1 MVNNKPILR
10 AKISCPLPPANLV
23 PRARLYRRLSEG
35 TRRPLTIVAAPA
47 GFGKTALVTGWVHDS
62 KRRTN
67 VAWLLLD
74 GDDNDP
80 FRFLSYVIAALT
92 TLDNTIGEAA
102 QSAIGSLRRPALRD
116 LMALLLNDFAA
127 NKQRRLLVFEDF
139 HVISNPEVDGLVTY
153 AIDHLPRS
161 LRIIINSRA
170 EPRLPLP
177 RWRANDM
184 VSELGLRDLRFTDPE
199 ASAFLRRTMGL
210 NVAPRIAQAL
220 DERSEGW
227 IAGLQMSALWL
238 KARNGGDGVEPHQ
251 SDIHSFDGTHRFVT
265 DYLASEVFESQSEE
279 TRAFLRSTCI
289 LDRLSAPLCDAV
301 AQVTNSRKMLTFLER
316 ENLFLL
322 RLDDRRLWFRYH
334 QLFRDFLL
342 AGLDGRER
350 VALHRRAS
358 IWFADNGFSTDALRH
373 AMAAG
378 DIVAAISLIRGQMDQ
393 MLSQGEFS
401 TVLGWLDSLPMDVVR
416 QESDLSGFKAWLL
429 YLRGRISEAKSFIT
443 RFESKGLAPV
453 SRSGPLLAF
462 QAFLAINRGSPKD
475 ALPLARAA
483 LEYLSGGESY
493 FRASALSLLGN
504 AQRLAGHRTDAIVTL
519 REAIKLGQKLHNRL
533 IALDAIGDLVPLLYS
548 GGKLREGVALCKK
561 AVEEQVT
568 LRGDPLPAAGLVHVR
583 LGSLLYELDELNEA
597 NDALV
602 RGIDLCTRLG
612 VANYV
617 YLGNRTLAKVAHAR
631 GELELAWDLLAS
643 AMRHADQSE
652 NSRQRRLV
660 DITTAELL
668 LRDGN
673 VTAASRA
680 IGLLDEWTEAA
691 TELER
696 ITYARLLLAQDRPRM
711 AASILAETED
721 AARKDNR
728 AGTLI
733 TILVLQALAKKMQG
747 ADDPALRLLSEA
759 VALAAP
765 AGYRRTFVDAGS
777 QLIPIL
783 AKVTAEPAFVKRI
796 LARLEQPARPP
807 FQPQSGDQLTKTEIE
822 VLRLLSLGLAN
833 KTIATRLSISVG
845 TTKWHLHNIFEKLEV
860 SNRTAAIVK
869 ARQFE
874 FL

>member
-1 MVNNKPILR
+1 MVNDKPILR

-23 PRARLYRRLSEG
+23 RRARLYRRLSEG
-35 TRRPLTIVAAPA
+35 ARRPLTMVAAPA
-47 GFGKTALVTGWVHDS
+47 GFGKTALITGWAHNS
-62 KRRTN
+62 RQRNN
-67 VAWLLLD
+67 VAWLSLD

-80 FRFLSYVIAALT
+80 FRFLTYIIAALRILEDT
-92 TLDNTIGEAA
+92 TGEAA

-127 NKQRRLLVFEDF
+127 TKQRRFLVLEDF

-161 LRIIINSRA
+161 LRIIVSSRV

-177 RWRANDM
+177 RWRANEV
-184 VSELGLRDLRFTDPE
+184 VSELGLHDLRFTDPE
-199 ASAFLRRTMGL
+199 AASFLRQTMGL
-210 NVAPRIAQAL
+210 NVAPRIALAL
-220 DERSEGW
+220 DQRSEGW
-227 IAGLQMSALWL
+227 IAGLQMFALWL
-238 KARNGGDGVEPHQ
+238 RARNGGDNAGPHPN
-251 SDIHSFDGTHRFVT
+251 DIHSFDGTHRFVT
-265 DYLASEVFESQSEE
+265 DYLASEVLEGQSEE

-301 AQVTNSRKMLTFLER
+301 AQVTNGRKMLTLVER

-342 AGLDGRER
+342 AGLDREER

-358 IWFADNGFSTDALRH
+358 AWFADNGFSTDALRH

-378 DIVAAISLIRGQMDQ
+378 DIAAAVALIRGQMDQ

-401 TVLGWLDSLPMDVVR
+401 TVLGWLDGLPMEVVR
-416 QESDLSGFKAWLL
+416 QESDLSGVKAWLL
-429 YLRGRISEAKSFIT
+429 YLRGRISEAESFIV
-443 RFESKGLAPV
+443 RAESKGLEPV
-453 SRSGPLLAF
+453 GRSGPLLAF
-462 QAFLAINRGSPKD
+462 QAFLAINRGNPKD
-475 ALPLARAA
+475 ALPLARSA
-483 LEYLSGGESY
+483 LDYLSGGESY

-504 AQRLAGHRTDAIVTL
+504 AQRLAGYRTDAIVTL

-548 GGKLREGVALCKK
+548 GGKLREGVALCRR
-561 AVEEQVT
+561 AVDEHVT
-568 LRGDPLPAAGLVHVR
+568 LRGDPLPAAGSVHVR

-597 NDALV
+597 NDTLR
-602 RGIDLCTRLG
+602 RGIELCTRLG

-617 YLGNRTLAKVAHAR
+617 FLGNRTLAKVAYAR

-680 IGLLDEWTEAA
+680 IGLLDEWAEAA

-696 ITYARLLLAQDRPRM
+696 ITYARLLLAQNRPRM
-711 AASILAETED
+711 AESIVDKTED

-728 AGTLI
+728 TGTLI
-733 TILVLQALAKKMQG
+733 NILVLQALAKKMQG
-747 ADDPALRLLSEA
+747 VDDLALRLLSEA

-765 AGYRRTFVDAGS
+765 AGYRRTFVDAGP

-783 AKVTAEPAFVKRI
+783 AKVTSEPAFVKQI
-796 LARLEQPARPP
+796 LARLEHPALPS
-807 FQPQSGDQLTKTEIE
+807 FQLQSGAKLTKTEIE
-822 VLRLLSLGLAN
+822 ILKLLSLGLAN
-833 KTIATRLSISVG
+833 KTIATRMSISVG
-845 TTKWHLHNIFEKLEV
+845 TTKWHMHNIFEKLGV

-869 ARQFE
+869 ARQSE
-874 FL
+874 FV

>member
-1 MVNNKPILR
+1 MDR
-10 AKISCPLPPANLV
+10 W
-23 PRARLYRRLSEG
+23 
-35 TRRPLTIVAAPA
+35 AA
-47 GFGKTALVTGWVHDS
+47 
-62 KRRTN
+62 
-67 VAWLLLD
+67 
-74 GDDNDP
+74 
-80 FRFLSYVIAALT
+80 
-92 TLDNTIGEAA
+92 
-102 QSAIGSLRRPALRD
+102 
-116 LMALLLNDFAA
+116 
-127 NKQRRLLVFEDF
+127 
-139 HVISNPEVDGLVTY
+139 
-153 AIDHLPRS
+153 
-161 LRIIINSRA
+161 
-170 EPRLPLP
+170 
-177 RWRANDM
+177 
-184 VSELGLRDLRFTDPE
+184 
-199 ASAFLRRTMGL
+199 
-210 NVAPRIAQAL
+210 
-220 DERSEGW
+220 
-227 IAGLQMSALWL
+227 ALWL
-238 KARNGGDGVEPHQ
+238 RARNGDDGAEPHP

-265 DYLASEVFESQSEE
+265 DYLASEVFEGQSEE

-301 AQVTNSRKMLTFLER
+301 AQVTNSKKMLILLER

-342 AGLDGRER
+342 AGLGGQER

-358 IWFADNGFSTDALRH
+358 NWFADNGFSTDALRH

-378 DIVAAISLIRGQMDQ
+378 DIAAAIALIRGQIDQ

-401 TVLGWLDSLPMDVVR
+401 TVLGWLDGLPIDVVR

-429 YLRGRISEAKSFIT
+429 YLRGRISEAESFII
-443 RFESKGLAPV
+443 RVEAEKGFKPV

-462 QAFLAINRGSPKD
+462 QAFLAINRGNPKD

-483 LEYLSGGESY
+483 LDYLSGGESY

-519 REAIKLGQKLHNRL
+519 HEAIKLGQKLHNRL

-548 GGKLREGVALCKK
+548 GGKLREGVALCRR

-597 NDALV
+597 NDILV

-680 IGLLDEWTEAA
+680 IGLLDEWAEAA

-711 AASILAETED
+711 AESILEKTEE

-728 AGTLI
+728 TGTLI

-747 ADDPALRLLSEA
+747 VDDRALRLLSEA
-759 VALAAP
+759 VAMAAP
-765 AGYRRTFVDAGS
+765 AGYRRTFVDAGP

-783 AKVTAEPAFVKRI
+783 AKVTGELAFVRRI
-796 LARLEQPARPP
+796 LARLEQPAQPP
-807 FQPQSGDQLTKTEIE
+807 FRSQSGDQLTKTEIE

-845 TTKWHLHNIFEKLEV
+845 TTKWHMHNIFEKLGV
-860 SNRTAAIVK
+860 SN
-869 ARQFE
+869 
-874 FL
+874 